1 MNSVDN
7 KKLLKKIDKRAQGYF
22 QKYFKDVEFK
32 KRLLNKEGDEEMTFY
47 ENKLSQIKMQKEFK
61 SIAYQTLHMEG
72 IKNNEDIQYL
82 KKELVKDVFSV
93 DNIEWQVK
101 KHSVLKKFR
110 TKNR

>member
-1 MNSVDN
+1 MFSVDN
-7 KKLLKKIDKRAQGYF
+7 KKLLKKIDKRARGYF
-22 QKYFKDVEFK
+22 QRYFKDVEFK
-32 KRLLNKEGDEEMTFY
+32 KRLLNQEGDEEMTFY
-47 ENKLSQIKMQKEFK
+47 ENKLAQIKMQKEFK

-72 IKNNEDIQYL
+72 IKNNEDIQFL